1 MPMPTPDELKTRIET
16 AIPGAQA
23 EVESPDNVH
32 FSARVRADAFAGKS
46 RIQQHRMVY
55 DAFDEGELGGAVH
68 ALQIKTEVP

>member
-1 MPMPTPDELKTRIET
+1 MPTPDELKHRIET
-16 AIPGAQA
+16 AIPGSEAV
-23 EVESPDNVH
+23 VESADNVH
-32 FSARVRADAFAGKS
+32 FTARVRAGAFEGKS

>member
-1 MPMPTPDELKTRIET
+1 MPTPDELKQRIEA
-16 AIPGAQA
+16 AIPGAEA
-23 EVESPDNVH
+23 VVESADNVH
-32 FSARVRADAFAGKS
+32 FTARIRSDAFAGKS

>member
-1 MPMPTPDELKTRIET
+1 VPTPDELKQRIEA
-16 AIPGAQA
+16 AIPGALA

-32 FSARVRADAFAGKS
+32 FTARIRSDAFAGIS

-55 DAFDEGELGGAVH
+55 DVFDEGELGGAVH

>member
-1 MPMPTPDELKTRIET
+1 MPTPDELKSRIET
-16 AIPGAQA
+16 AIPGS
-23 EVESPDNVH
+23 EVVVESADNVH
-32 FSARVRADAFAGKS
+32 FTARVRSGAFAGKS

>member
-1 MPMPTPDELKTRIET
+1 VPTPDELKQRIES
-16 AIPGAQA
+16 AIPGALA

-32 FSARVRADAFAGKS
+32 FTAKVRSDAFAGMS

>member
-1 MPMPTPDELKTRIET
+1 VPTPDELKQRIEA
-16 AIPGAQA
+16 AIPGASA
-23 EVESPDNVH
+23 EVESADNVH
-32 FSARVRADAFAGKS
+32 FTARVRSDAFAGKS

>member
-1 MPMPTPDELKTRIET
+1 VPTPDELKQRIEA
-16 AIPGAQA
+16 AIPGALA

-32 FSARVRADAFAGKS
+32 FTARVRADAFAGKS

-55 DAFDEGELGGAVH
+55 EAVGEGELGGAVH